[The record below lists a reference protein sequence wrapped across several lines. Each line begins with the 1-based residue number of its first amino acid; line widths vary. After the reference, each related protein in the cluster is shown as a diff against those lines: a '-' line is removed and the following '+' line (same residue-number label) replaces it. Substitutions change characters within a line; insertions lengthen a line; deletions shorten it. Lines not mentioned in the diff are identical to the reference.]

1 MICTVYIHNHR
12 SYIWAS
18 CHISKA
24 SRIARMILVF
34 FMYDPIKTET
44 WLIFHL
50 WFLQYSSIQPNGF
63 YGIRM
68 KKVSRH
74 NKKKDVIQYTHMAHN
89 TIMFPI
95 KAFCPLNIS
104 INAFFV
110 KRRRT
115 LKMYQYIILI
125 ERGCV
130 LNILKMQMYF
140 IKTLASLLVFNINT
154 LDLGIIR
161 RAYCQMIL
169 VLY

>member
-1 MICTVYIHNHR
+1 MICTVYIHNR

-63 YGIRM
+63 YDIRM

-74 NKKKDVIQYTHMAHN
+74 NKKGCYIVHTWRIILLCFQSR
-89 TIMFPI
+89 
-95 KAFCPLNIS
+95 PL
-104 INAFFV
+104 AP
-110 KRRRT
+110 
-115 LKMYQYIILI
+115 QYINQCGFWWKGGGYWKCID
-125 ERGCV
+125 
-130 LNILKMQMYF
+130 
-140 IKTLASLLVFNINT
+140 TLYWLRWDVFWI
-154 LDLGIIR
+154 
-161 RAYCQMIL
+161 Y
-169 VLY
+169 

>member
-1 MICTVYIHNHR
+1 MYYVLWHCQRRYTKAYEPPCLMLTICKGTVIHRRDNISMRHRTTSWSTVRKVIKWYVLYIYTIIYR

-74 NKKKDVIQYTHMAHN
+74 NKKKDVI
-89 TIMFPI
+89 
-95 KAFCPLNIS
+95 
-104 INAFFV
+104 
-110 KRRRT
+110 
-115 LKMYQYIILI
+115 
-125 ERGCV
+125 
-130 LNILKMQMYF
+130 
-140 IKTLASLLVFNINT
+140 
-154 LDLGIIR
+154 
-161 RAYCQMIL
+161 
-169 VLY
+169 